1 MKHLIELSVSQHESE
16 PLHKVQSWNDF
27 KKCWNL
33 PIYYQYR

>member
-1 MKHLIELSVSQHESE
+1 MKLLIELSISQNETK
-16 PLHKVQSWNDF
+16 PLCKLESWNDF